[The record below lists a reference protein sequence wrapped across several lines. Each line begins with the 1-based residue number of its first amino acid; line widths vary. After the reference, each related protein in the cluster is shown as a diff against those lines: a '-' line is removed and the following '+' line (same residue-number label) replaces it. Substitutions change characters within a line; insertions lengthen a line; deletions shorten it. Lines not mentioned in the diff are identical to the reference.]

1 MIITVFTFGKTFNK
15 KSPKITR
22 AEKHLLL
29 SEKKI
34 TEREQCSDYHLS
46 LTQDSQSESGGSVN
60 FIEKTDPSHLQY
72 NDQWKYDSR
81 NLNGLYN
88 YINQLTLGA
97 NTLLGKVLED
107 NF

>member
-1 MIITVFTFGKTFNK
+1 M
-15 KSPKITR
+15 
-22 AEKHLLL
+22 
-29 SEKKI
+29 KKI
-34 TEREQCSDYHLS
+34 YQNLKLTCFAIREQSSDYPLN
-46 LTQDSQSESGGSVN
+46 LTQDSQFESGDSGESVN
-60 FIEKTDPSHLQY
+60 FIQKTDHPSHLQY

-107 NF
+107 KVNPNHLIFT

>member
-1 MIITVFTFGKTFNK
+1 MC
-15 KSPKITR
+15 
-22 AEKHLLL
+22 
-29 SEKKI
+29 
-34 TEREQCSDYHLS
+34 QY
-46 LTQDSQSESGGSVN
+46 SQSESGGSVN

-107 NF
+107 KVYPNNSIFSWYTKVWILKEVPAEKCNSE

>member
-1 MIITVFTFGKTFNK
+1 MSGL
-15 KSPKITR
+15 SW
-22 AEKHLLL
+22 HSWDCLLPGFSYL
-29 SEKKI
+29 F
-34 TEREQCSDYHLS
+34 
-46 LTQDSQSESGGSVN
+46 LTQDSQYESGESVN
-60 FIEKTDPSHLQY
+60 FIEKNDHPSHLQY

-107 NF
+107 KVYPNHSMFKAKLF

>member
-1 MIITVFTFGKTFNK
+1 MKVLSQFHR
-15 KSPKITR
+15 KI
-22 AEKHLLL
+22 
-29 SEKKI
+29 
-34 TEREQCSDYHLS
+34 
-46 LTQDSQSESGGSVN
+46 
-60 FIEKTDPSHLQY
+60 DPSHLQY

-107 NF
+107 KVYPNNSMFKAKLFLRSNILCHHHLVN